1 MVNKSFLTLLIL
13 SIIFQGCQKEN
24 LVSSAGFDDSF
35 DLYSSVPDIFSM
47 GKWTFHEQTYPQ
59 NTLTLNSDIVHNGIK
74 SIRMFAVASDGPTVS
89 KSGLASHSEVLFN
102 EGDVLRVSCWF
113 YIPQNDGIDKLVILD
128 LEDPAPIS
136 SGPGIR
142 LMFDPDNALF
152 IERNKMGLSNI
163 TQPNQNK
170 TTFTYNQ
177 WNNIVFELKLSTS
190 RKGYV
195 KLLQNGVTL
204 IEEQSVKTMPKDRL
218 YITQGTSKTYRNVEV
233 GITANS
239 TGHAVIMFIDNFS
252 IQKLN

>member
-47 GKWTFHEQTYPQ
+47 GKWTFHEQTYPE
-59 NTLTLNSDIVHNGIK
+59 NTLTLNSDTIHNGTK
-74 SIRMFAVASDGPTVS
+74 SIRMFAVASDGPSVS

-177 WNNIVFELKLSTS
+177 WNNIVFELKLSTR

-195 KLLQNGVTL
+195 DRK
-204 IEEQSVKTMPKDRL
+204 SV
-218 YITQGTSKTYRNVEV
+218 V
-233 GITANS
+233 
-239 TGHAVIMFIDNFS
+239 
-252 IQKLN
+252 